1 MRVLILEPHAS
12 GHHASYLRWLVQA
25 AAAKRWSVVIASTRS
40 ALSHPSLATLA
51 SDFGDVRTHL
61 IADFP
66 VDDGRVVRAHRLLRR
81 EFVYWK
87 AFNRAAAVVRGN
99 VPIDAVILPYVD
111 YCFYALAILGSPF
124 GESPWCAIS
133 MRLQVAQDAAN
144 GRPRMSVK
152 WRLAKRILASPALKK
167 LFVINPSVE
176 NVPANW
182 FSPAMRSKLRYLPD
196 PAEYDFTG
204 SRGESRAALGISNGQ
219 VAILVFGSI
228 DERKGI
234 DSLLNGLALQNDLDS
249 YVVILAGRQSVNV
262 RDQVQAAAC
271 AELLSQKR
279 LIVIN
284 RFLTTSEQNRVFAA
298 ADVVWVGYRNHVY
311 MSGVMVLAGKAGVPV
326 LGSPE
331 GEIGRLIA
339 KYDLGYTARLDRPAE
354 ITSALRA
361 LLDAHKRAEMGEK
374 AQSAF
379 ASHTMENF
387 GAEVTAAFDSLQR
400 I

>member
-124 GESPWCAIS
+124 GELPWCAIS

-144 GRPRMSVK
+144 GRPPMSMK
-152 WRLAKRILASPALKK
+152 WRLAKRILASPTLKM

-176 NVPANW
+176 HVPPNW
-182 FSPAMRSKLRYLPD
+182 FSSAIRSKLRYLPD
-196 PAEYDFTG
+196 PADAIAGT
-204 SRGESRAALGISNGQ
+204 RAESRAALGIADEQ

-234 DSLLNGLALQNDLDS
+234 DSLLTSLAPQNDLDS
-249 YVVILAGRQSVNV
+249 YVVILAGRQSANV

-271 AELLSQKR
+271 AELLSRKR
-279 LIVIN
+279 LIVID
-284 RFLTTSEQNRVFAA
+284 RFLTSFEQNRVFAA

-311 MSGVMVLAGKAGVPV
+311 MSGVMVLAGNAGVPV
-326 LGSPE
+326 LGTPE

-339 KYDLGYTARLDRPAE
+339 KYDLGITARLDRPAE

-379 ASHTMENF
+379 ASHTVENF
-387 GAEVTAAFDSLQR
+387 GAKVTAAFDSLQR